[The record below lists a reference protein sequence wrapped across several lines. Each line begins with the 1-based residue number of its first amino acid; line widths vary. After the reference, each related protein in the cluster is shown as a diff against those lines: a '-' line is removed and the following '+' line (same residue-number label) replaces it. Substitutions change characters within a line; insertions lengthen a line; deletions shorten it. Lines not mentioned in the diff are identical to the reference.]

1 MLCLQRGQLGRGG
14 DVAVVAD
21 GHPAAGQTGCKGG
34 AVGLAPVEL
43 AHDPGVDG
51 QLTDGVA
58 VIDVEDGVELLG
70 TGDAQPGLDRDRP
83 LRPGKEFVQKGL
95 ELCGVPQHP
104 GTLALGGHSAGGTAE
119 VEVHLR
125 VAQPAQLCDHP
136 CGQCAVLGEEL
147 GDDGRAGVRRRVKLG
162 HLLLDEHPVLGRREE
177 GRVITGGCARCA
189 EPALMCL
196 PPDAVRQP
204 LHGGGVVLHRIVL
217 LFIVQ
222 SASEYTILR
231 GGALY
236 PGAKTLRPG

>member
-95 ELCGVPQHP
+95 ELCGLPQHP

-119 VEVHLR
+119 VEVHFR

-177 GRVITGGCARCA
+177 GRVITG
-189 EPALMCL
+189 
-196 PPDAVRQP
+196 V
-204 LHGGGVVLHRIVL
+204 
-217 LFIVQ
+217 
-222 SASEYTILR
+222 
-231 GGALY
+231 
-236 PGAKTLRPG
+236 PGAPNQR